1 MAYELERSVA
11 MEAVLK
17 ASRLCQSVRASL
29 VSEETIAKKDKSP
42 VTVADFGAQAVIS
55 LELRKAFSDD
65 PIMAEEDAATLRA
78 PQAKVIKEKVLEH
91 VDAMIPGLGEDVAVS
106 AIDYGSHAGGS
117 QGRFWTIDP
126 IDGTKGFL
134 RGEQYAV
141 ALALIEDGR
150 VVLGVL
156 GCPNFPVDPNN
167 PEGAKG
173 CLFIAVKNQG
183 AMMRSLG
190 HSMETAIRVTQID
203 DPSIA
208 SFCESVES
216 AHSSHS
222 DAALISQILGVTAPP
237 IRIDSQCKYAA
248 LARGDA
254 SIYMRLPTS
263 NDYAEKIWDHAAGWI
278 IVKEAGGE
286 VTDAYGKPLDFS
298 LGRELRHNTGV
309 LGTNGKLHPRVV
321 DAVRRVLESKV

>member
-11 MEAVLK
+11 MKAVLN

-55 LELRKAFSDD
+55 LELMKAFPDE
-65 PIMAEEDAATLRA
+65 PIMAEEDAATLQA
-78 PQAKVIKEKVLEH
+78 PQAKVIKQKVLEH
-91 VDAMIPGLGEDVAVS
+91 VDVMIPGLREDAVVS

-167 PEGAKG
+167 PEWDTVE
-173 CLFIAVKNQG
+173 LF
-183 AMMRSLG
+183 
-190 HSMETAIRVTQID
+190 
-203 DPSIA
+203 
-208 SFCESVES
+208 
-216 AHSSHS
+216 
-222 DAALISQILGVTAPP
+222 
-237 IRIDSQCKYAA
+237 
-248 LARGDA
+248 
-254 SIYMRLPTS
+254 
-263 NDYAEKIWDHAAGWI
+263 
-278 IVKEAGGE
+278 
-286 VTDAYGKPLDFS
+286 
-298 LGRELRHNTGV
+298 
-309 LGTNGKLHPRVV
+309 
-321 DAVRRVLESKV
+321 